1 MAFKQ
6 NLPLLAGGGLVAAG
20 LIALA
25 VLVQRPEEDLVREA
39 AAKYAATLGAVQD
52 VRVHGTQAD
61 ITVAGRPVLFAEFAL
76 QGGAWAFSKDLGA
89 DFEALM
95 RDPATSGAVLQRL
108 AQRIS
113 DRLNV
118 SVKVKEGL
126 GYAYSVSRDAQ
137 ELVGQVEVRFA
148 YPKQGE
154 RQMLGRYLESFRYA
168 GGAWQSQGVGALLDR
183 VPPPPP
189 PR

>member
-1 MAFKQ
+1 MV
-6 NLPLLAGGGLVAAG
+6 GGGLVAAS
-20 LIALA
+20 LIALS
-25 VLVQRPEEDLVREA
+25 VLVQRPEEDHVRDA

-52 VRVHGTQAD
+52 VRVYGTQAD
-61 ITVAGRPVLFAEFAL
+61 ITISGRPVLFAEFAL
-76 QGGAWAFSKDLGA
+76 QGGAWAYSKDLGA

-95 RDPATSGAVLQRL
+95 KDPASSAAVLQRL

-118 SVKVKEGL
+118 SVKVKEGIR
-126 GYAYSVSRDAQ
+126 YAYSVFRDAQ
-137 ELVGQVEVRFA
+137 ALVGRVEVHFA

-154 RQMLGRYLESFRYA
+154 KQMLGRYVEAFRYA
-168 GGAWQSQGVGALLDR
+168 GGAWQSEGVGSLQDKL
-183 VPPPPP
+183 PTP